1 MKFSILAGAAAAGLA
16 LASPS
21 YALDLTGT
29 YLASFSVAN
38 GNQKNVCF
46 QLTSTGAVKNYADEG
61 TVTAAQYPNY
71 SGYYV
76 VYKGGFHLTFI
87 NPSQNSVTITGKIA
101 KKTLVGTS
109 ATEFKTA
116 DGSITNVGILTS
128 TASCS
133 GQ

>member
-1 MKFSILAGAAAAGLA
+1 MALAGQ
-16 LASPS
+16 SH
-21 YALDLTGT
+21 ALDLTGN

-38 GNQKNVCF
+38 GNQKSVCF
-46 QLTSTGAVKNYADEG
+46 KLTSTGAVKNYADEG
-61 TVTAAQYPNY
+61 NVTAAQYPNY
-71 SGYYV
+71 SGQYV

-87 NPSQNSVTITGKIA
+87 DPTQNSVTITGKIA
-101 KKTLVGTS
+101 NKTLVGTS

-128 TASCS
+128 ATSCS

>member
-1 MKFSILAGAAAAGLA
+1 MKLSIFAGTFAAGLA
-16 LASPS
+16 LAGPS

-46 QLTSTGAVKNYADEG
+46 QLTSTGAVQSYADAG
-61 TVTAAQYPNY
+61 TVTAAQYPSY
-71 SGYYV
+71 TGQYV

-101 KKTLVGTS
+101 HKTLVSTS

-116 DGSITNVGILTS
+116 DGSIVNVGVLSS

-133 GQ
+133 GK

>member
-1 MKFSILAGAAAAGLA
+1 MRLSIFAGTLAASMALAGQ
-16 LASPS
+16 SH
-21 YALDLTGT
+21 ALDLTGS

-46 QLTSTGAVKNYADEG
+46 QLTSTGANKNYTDAG
-61 TVTAAQYPNY
+61 TVAATQYPNY

-101 KKTLVGTS
+101 NKTLASTS

-116 DGSITNVGILTS
+116 DGSITNVGVLTS

-133 GQ
+133 AN